1 MNNYRYTGYDKAGA
15 AIKGVIEAASPEDAK
30 DKLWKKGL
38 FISTVTQSKGD
49 AVAEEAA
56 ESRTLRDRFSGL
68 GSLNKLAEFSRQ
80 LAVLVS
86 TGTPLVQ
93 ALGAVERQ
101 TTDPTWKAVTRDLR
115 EQVEQG
121 TGLAEAMAS
130 HPNSFDAVTRSLIAA
145 GESAGN
151 LPEMLK
157 RLSDI
162 SRKRQKTAGT
172 IVGAMVYPALL
183 IVISVVVVTVM
194 LLFVVPRFAGMFE
207 SLEAPLP
214 ATTKFLLDL
223 GTFLRSWWFLLVP
236 GLLAVVI
243 GGAMFASSPGGK
255 RLCETGVIHVPLI
268 GRVARSLLLA
278 RIARMLGVLLASHVK
293 LLDAL
298 QLTKQAAGN
307 HHYREL
313 LEEAEEYITSGESL
327 SSVICKSPLVTP
339 AFSETVRNGEET
351 GRMGEAL
358 SSLAEFMDEDNETAV
373 KSLTSLLEPCVL
385 IVLGLVVGFVALS
398 LFLPMFDLTASAG
411 KAR

>member
-1 MNNYRYTGYDKAGA
+1 MNNYRYTGYDKSGS

-30 DKLWKKGL
+30 EKLWKKGM
-38 FISTVTQSKGD
+38 FVSTVTQTKANEPAD
-49 AVAEEAA
+49 
-56 ESRTLRDRFSGL
+56 ESGEPVRLRDRFSGL
-68 GSLNKLAEFSRQ
+68 GKLNKLAEFSRQ

-101 TTDPTWKAVTRDLR
+101 TTDADWKAVSRDLR
-115 EQVEQG
+115 ENVEQG
-121 TGLAEAMAS
+121 SSLADAMAD
-130 HPNSFDAVTRSLIAA
+130 HPRHFDAVTRSLISA

-151 LPEMLK
+151 LPDMLK

-172 IVGAMVYPALL
+172 IIGSMVYPALL
-183 IVISVVVVTVM
+183 IVISLVVVTVM

-207 SLEAPLP
+207 SLDAPLP

-223 GTFLRSWWFLLVP
+223 GTFLRSWWYLILP
-236 GLLAVVI
+236 GLIAMATGAGFFVTSHGGRRICESAVI
-243 GGAMFASSPGGK
+243 
-255 RLCETGVIHVPLI
+255 RLPLI

-313 LEEAEEYITSGESL
+313 LEESEEYITAGESL
-327 SSVICKSPLVTP
+327 STVICRSDLVTP
-339 AFSETVRNGEET
+339 AFAETVRNGEET

-373 KSLTSLLEPCVL
+373 KSLTALLEPCVL
-385 IVLGLVVGFVALS
+385 IMLGLVVGFVALS

-411 KAR
+411 KTR